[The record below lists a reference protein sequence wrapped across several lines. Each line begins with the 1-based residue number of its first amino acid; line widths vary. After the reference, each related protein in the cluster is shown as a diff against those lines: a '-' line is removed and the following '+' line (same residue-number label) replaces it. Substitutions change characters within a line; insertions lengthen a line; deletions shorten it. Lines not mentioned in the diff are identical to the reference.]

1 MLEVRV
7 ARLEEAMDEVNSTL
21 KNVEHVALGIRTE
34 LKHRPSAADHT
45 SLKADIARL
54 DGKISSIPSMWQTLT
69 MIITTWSAGA
79 AIVFTLLRL
88 SR

>member
-1 MLEVRV
+1 MREVK
-7 ARLEEAMDEVNSTL
+7 STL
-21 KNVEHVALGIRTE
+21 KNVEVAVLEIRTE
-34 LKHRPSAADHT
+34 LKHMPTAADHA

-54 DGKISSIPSMWQTLT
+54 DAKVSNIPSMWQTLT

-79 AIVFTLLRL
+79 AIVFTLFRM